1 MIYLS
6 VNQLSPT
13 IIRLS
18 YISKGWALKER
29 HEALEEHILF
39 VTKKERGVLV
49 IYGASWRDDASHIWP
64 KTIRL
69 LSAITILWLGEK
81 PMDDGERDEGGGEE
95 GKSKENKRQHQN
107 KNFGVL

>member
-1 MIYLS
+1 M
-6 VNQLSPT
+6 
-13 IIRLS
+13 
-18 YISKGWALKER
+18 AE
-29 HEALEEHILF
+29 
-39 VTKKERGVLV
+39 
-49 IYGASWRDDASHIWP
+49 D
-64 KTIRL
+64 

>member
-69 LSAITILWLGEK
+69 LSAIIVAGGKT
-81 PMDDGERDEGGGEE
+81 DGRRRKRRGRKGR
-95 GKSKENKRQHQN
+95 GKIKREQKTTSK
-107 KNFGVL
+107 